1 MSEDRFPRA
10 QIEQRL
16 RATEERFRIAQAAGG
31 IGWFEWDLVT
41 DAWEC
46 STHVAIL
53 FGFNPATPRPLFADW
68 QPAIF
73 IDDVPKLRSAVEVA
87 GERGAVPRSRHRLA
101 RRSRRP
107 RRRVQALRAHLRC
120 GGGLHPRLGRA
131 RL

>member
-1 MSEDRFPRA
+1 MSEESSSRD

-16 RATEERFRIAQAAGG
+16 KAIEERFRIAQVAGG

-41 DAWEC
+41 DAWEY

-87 GERGAVPRSRHRLA
+87 GEGFACALAVVPDAKATIAATAGRSGSER
-101 RRSRRP
+101 
-107 RRRVQALRAHLRC
+107 
-120 GGGLHPRLGRA
+120 
-131 RL
+131 